1 MEVANALAY
10 YNTATITV
18 RKKFYSSNVQ
28 FERKLAT
35 FLMIVWREKMNTTN
49 TTNSYKVLENS

>member
-28 FERKLAT
+28 FERKLA
-35 FLMIVWREKMNTTN
+35 LLKMWFAMVVQFRQNFAI
-49 TTNSYKVLENS
+49 LQFFFQR